1 MRAWGEQRLPRR
13 RRALWLGAVAVTL
26 LPVAAALAA
35 ASKPIVLSDPSG
47 DVSGPLD
54 IQRASLS
61 RGSDGRLRIVATFA
75 AKVAPQELLA
85 KTGPPGSTCARI
97 WTDPAADP
105 AATRPDRLV
114 CVTADKDAKLRAGVF
129 EQRDSGLPRRI
140 AAAAVGANSSGR
152 SFVVRVSQS
161 ALGRPARIRFALE
174 STRPGCERIACIDT
188 APDAGA
194 VRRFRLR

>member
-1 MRAWGEQRLPRR
+1 MRAWGEQALRGR
-13 RRALWLGAVAVTL
+13 RRALWLGAVASAL
-26 LPVAAALAA
+26 LPVAVALAA
-35 ASKPIVLSDPSG
+35 PSKAVVFSDPTG

-54 IQRASLS
+54 LQRAALS
-61 RGSDGRLRIVATFA
+61 RGSDGRLRLVATFA
-75 AKVAPQELLA
+75 AKVEPQALLA

-114 CVTADKDAKLRAGVF
+114 CVTADKDAKLRASVL

-140 AAAAVGANSSGR
+140 AAAAVTANASGR

-174 STRPGCERIACIDT
+174 STRPGCERISCIDT